1 MLSIN
6 IDNEE
11 IILFIQINI
20 LSPKRKKVERKFQTY
35 FYELQALGSLLLT
48 VLREVYTNSP
58 VIFNFL
64 FVLSSLEHM

>member
-1 MLSIN
+1 MFSIN
-6 IDNEE
+6 TDNEE

-20 LSPKRKKVERKFQTY
+20 LSPKRKKVERKFQTH
-35 FYELQALGSLLLT
+35 FNELQALGSLLLT

>member
-1 MLSIN
+1 MFSIN
-6 IDNEE
+6 TDNEE
-11 IILFIQINI
+11 IILFIQVNI

-35 FYELQALGSLLLT
+35 FNELQALGSLLLT

-64 FVLSSLEHM
+64 FVLSSMEHM